1 MRASVPAHDFSMRIY
16 GGTTD
21 KVFPERIFPFRDGRY
36 LSLGAFGNPHRRRV
50 RVMGLLNHLSSDLA
64 DKLVA
69 KGLLTKDQL
78 TVARVSQQN
87 LGEDLGQILLKKGFV
102 SEPLLLEFLGEQ
114 LAVPY
119 VSLDASK
126 IQAQLT
132 QKIPLHIARR
142 YHLMPLYIEDEK
154 VIIAMTDPFDRFA
167 MEDLKQA
174 LGNLE
179 IKPVLSSQQEIDRCI
194 AESYGHSA
202 AKKASDSADVAMQL
216 ELVNLASDDA
226 GDTGGNLEKIATG
239 PKVIQTVNQLI
250 VQAFIDKA
258 SDIHIEPR
266 QEGVRVR
273 YRVDG
278 LLEER
283 GFLHKEM
290 IHPVTSRIKI
300 LAGLDI
306 AERRAPQD
314 GRVRI
319 KIGGK
324 PLDMRVSTLPTLYG
338 EKIVMRLLT
347 KEGVASIESVG
358 FSEKD
363 RKTFA
368 DLIGKSHGI
377 FLVTGP
383 TGSGKST
390 TLYAALSRI
399 NSPDKNIIS
408 VEDPV
413 ESEVAGVNQTQINA
427 KAGVTFASALR
438 SILRQDPDVIM
449 IGEIRDG
456 ETGEIA
462 VRAAITG
469 HLVLSTLHT
478 NSAAGAISRMN
489 DLGVEHFLLSSAL
502 IGVLAQRLVRK
513 ICPECKV
520 EDEPSPALMHLL
532 GRTVKKAFR
541 GQGCKVCRMSGY
553 KGRAGI
559 FELAAIDE
567 TVRKLISEK
576 SPDHVIEAEFRK
588 HGVQSLVENGLEKVE
603 QGVTTLEEVVRVT
616 QEG

>member
-1 MRASVPAHDFSMRIY
+1 MSVAR
-16 GGTTD
+16 
-21 KVFPERIFPFRDGRY
+21 
-36 LSLGAFGNPHRRRV
+36 
-50 RVMGLLNHLSSDLA
+50 HLTNDLA

-87 LGEDLGQILLKKGFV
+87 LGEDLGQILLKKGFM
-102 SEPLLLEFLGEQ
+102 SENALLEFMGEE
-114 LAVPY
+114 LSVPY
-119 VSLDASK
+119 QDLSHVS
-126 IQAQLT
+126 IPPQLT
-132 QKIPLHIARR
+132 QKIPLHVARR
-142 YHLMPLYIEDEK
+142 YRLIPLSIQDEK
-154 VIIAMTDPFDRFA
+154 IVVAMTDPFDQFA
-167 MEDLKQA
+167 IEDLKQA
-174 LGNLE
+174 TSMD
-179 IKPVLSSQQEIDRCI
+179 IRPVLSSIQDIDRCI
-194 AESYGHSA
+194 SEAYGQGA
-202 AKKASDSADVAMQL
+202 RKGADSADVAMQL
-216 ELVNLASDDA
+216 ELVNLMGDDT

-250 VQAFIDKA
+250 VQAFVDKA

-266 QEGVRVR
+266 QEGMRIR

-283 GFLHKEM
+283 GLLHKEM
-290 IHPVTSRIKI
+290 IHPVVSRIKI
-300 LAGLDI
+300 LGGLDI
-306 AERRAPQD
+306 AERRTPQD

-324 PLDMRVSTLPTLYG
+324 PLDLRISTLPTLYG

-368 DLIGKSHGI
+368 DLISKSHGI

-390 TLYAALSRI
+390 TLYAALARI
-399 NSPDKNIIS
+399 NSPEKNIIS

-413 ESEVAGVNQTQINA
+413 ESEVVGVNQTQINT
-427 KAGVTFASALR
+427 KAGMNFASALR

-478 NSAAGAISRMN
+478 NTAAGAISRMN

-513 ICPECKV
+513 ICPQCKV
-520 EDEPSPALMHLL
+520 EEEPSPALIQLV
-532 GRTVKKAFR
+532 GRAVKKSYR
-541 GQGCKVCRMSGY
+541 GQGCKACRMSGY
-553 KGRAGI
+553 KGRAGV
-559 FELAAIDE
+559 FELAPIDE
-567 TVRKLISEK
+567 KVRKLISDK
-576 SPDHVIEAEFRK
+576 SPDHVIEEEFRK
-588 HGVQSLVENGLEKVE
+588 QGIQSLLENGLEKVE
-603 QGVTTLEEVVRVT
+603 HGITTLEEVVRVT

>member
-1 MRASVPAHDFSMRIY
+1 MSIARH
-16 GGTTD
+16 
-21 KVFPERIFPFRDGRY
+21 
-36 LSLGAFGNPHRRRV
+36 
-50 RVMGLLNHLSSDLA
+50 LNSDLA
-64 DKLVA
+64 DKLVT

-78 TVARVSQQN
+78 AVARVSQQN
-87 LGEDLGQILLKKGFV
+87 LGEELGLILLKKGFL
-102 SEPLLLEFLGEQ
+102 SEPLLLEFMGEE
-114 LAVPY
+114 LSVPY
-119 VSLDASK
+119 VSLSQVK
-126 IQAQLT
+126 IQSQLT
-132 QKIPLHIARR
+132 QKIPMHVARR
-142 YHLMPLYIEDEK
+142 YHLMPLYMEGEK
-154 VIIAMTDPFDRFA
+154 VVIAMTDPFDRFA
-167 MEDLKQA
+167 MEDLKQSIGA
-174 LGNLE
+174 E
-179 IKPVLSSQQEIDRCI
+179 IKPVLSSMQEIDQCI
-194 AESYGHSA
+194 AEAYGQSA
-202 AKKASDSADVAMQL
+202 SKRAADSADVAMQL
-216 ELVNLASDDA
+216 ELVNLGGEDA
-226 GDTGGNLEKIATG
+226 GESGNLEKIATG

-250 VQAFIDKA
+250 VQAFMDKA

-266 QEGVRVR
+266 QEGMRIR

-283 GFLHKEM
+283 GMLHREM
-290 IHPVTSRIKI
+290 VHPVSSRIKI
-300 LAGLDI
+300 LGGLDI

-324 PLDMRVSTLPTLYG
+324 PLDMRISTLPTLYG

-390 TLYAALSRI
+390 TLYAALARI

-520 EDEPSPALMHLL
+520 EEEPNPALVHIV
-532 GRTVKKAFR
+532 GRPVKKSFR

-559 FELAAIDE
+559 FELAPIDE

-576 SPDHVIEAEFRK
+576 SPDHVIEEEFRK
-588 HGVQSLVENGLEKVE
+588 QGIQSLLDNGLEKVE
-603 QGVTTLEEVVRVT
+603 QGMTTLEEVVRVT